1 MDKKYIKYINKF
13 IIFAFLFLFI
23 NINDVKAD
31 LICRYDYSYNNHSIS
46 VSLDATYAT
55 HVIFKSSKETKM
67 IKYGE
72 TDQLKLDDDSLV
84 NIKVDN
90 SLKTKLSGFTNCSD
104 SIGFIETLETSNLTV
119 KDTCAG
125 YADDAS
131 KCSNLQG
138 TASTTGNTTQT
149 SGTKTTINFTTTDN
163 VSGVLGVN
171 ENGKYYLKINNDN
184 NTITYDPTAEFTF
197 NYGNKNYRIDPDTK
211 DNIFKSSSS
220 SVKLYALDA
229 GTGGNNWLLSLNS
242 SKDGYTTPADVSGR
256 KDYKVNVNKNK
267 NKLDSSD
274 FKGIC
279 SEASVRKVFQIMG
292 YVLLIAK
299 IAVPICLII
308 FGVVTLVKVVISG
321 EQEALMKAVKNLGIK
336 ALAAVIIFILPTIIY
351 YITNLVSGNSSDTK
365 VYGYCKTCLF
375 EPKKC

>member
-1 MDKKYIKYINKF
+1 MDKKCLKYIFNSL
-13 IIFAFLFLFI
+13 IIFILFGII
-23 NINDVKAD
+23 NVEASVECSYN
-31 LICRYDYSYNNHSIS
+31 YSYNRNDMIIKINSDGAKVTANNTSIDIAYGK
-46 VSLDATYAT
+46 VEQLSLADGS
-55 HVIFKSSKETKM
+55 I
-67 IKYGE
+67 
-72 TDQLKLDDDSLV
+72 V

-90 SLKTKLSGFTNCSD
+90 SLKNKFASFTNCFD
-104 SIGFIETLETSNLTV
+104 SIGFVETLETGNLTI
-119 KDTCAG
+119 KDSCTG
-125 YADDAS
+125 YAGDAS

-138 TASTTGNTTQT
+138 TGTTTGNTTQT
-149 SGTKTTINFTTTDN
+149 TSTKTTINFTTTDN
-163 VSGVLGVN
+163 LSGVLGVN

-197 NYGNKNYRIDPDTK
+197 NYGNKSYRIDPDTK

-256 KDYKVNVNKNK
+256 KDYKVTVNKNK
-267 NKLDSSD
+267 NKLDSAD